1 MHIGLIGGIGPAAT
15 AVYYERIVRVFAAAE
30 MPLHLTIGH
39 TSVQNLSRNSS
50 GGFADRQ
57 AIEYKRIA
65 EQLAAAGAD
74 LIAIT
79 SMGGHFCVKEF
90 VPISP
95 LPVVEGPA
103 AVAAYFKGQSNQR
116 SNQRIGI
123 IGTGNVMRS
132 RLYGALSDLD
142 VVTPI
147 GEALDRVND
156 DYIAIAIAGSAN
168 DEQRERLLAAGSDL
182 IQTQGAQVVLL
193 GGTDLSLAYTGASL
207 DFPVLDSALIHA
219 DAISQAA
226 MKT

>member
-15 AVYYERIVRVFAAAE
+15 AIYYERIVRVFAAAE

-39 TSVQNLSRNSS
+39 TSVQELSRNSS

-57 AIEYKRIA
+57 AAEYRRIA

-74 LIAIT
+74 LVAIT
-79 SMGGHFCVKEF
+79 SMGGHFCAKEF
-90 VPISP
+90 VPTSP

-103 AVAAYFKGQSNQR
+103 AVAAYFKRQSNQR
-116 SNQRIGI
+116 VGI
-123 IGTGNVMRS
+123 LGTGTVMRS

-142 VVTPI
+142 VVVPL
-147 GEALDRVND
+147 GDALDRVND
-156 DYIAIAIAGSAN
+156 DYIAIAIAGSAS

-182 IQTQGAQVVLL
+182 VQTQGAQVVLL

-219 DAISQAA
+219 DAIAQVA
-226 MKT
+226 MEP